1 MAANDSDESVIIVA
15 PVGQDASAMATRLN
29 AQGIATEICSS
40 LIECAA
46 KMIRGAGALVLTEE
60 AWELP
65 NVSDL
70 LDTLKSQPPWSE
82 ISVIVLTGSGEPRLS
97 KLLDSVATAARSITL
112 LERPISST
120 TLLRSVQVALRSR
133 RRQYQVRNLIEEQER
148 VSRIK
153 DEFLATI
160 SHELRT
166 PLNAI
171 LGWATLLSGAQLDK
185 VAFDRAIKAIE
196 RNAKSQAQLVEDL
209 LDVSRIIS
217 GKLRLEIKPVVI
229 ANVVRAAVD
238 AVRPAA
244 DAKQVKL
251 QLTVDNT
258 IDQLRADEAR
268 LQQIIWNLLS
278 NSIKFTPSGGLVRL
292 AVARADSVVEI
303 SISDTGE
310 GINKQLLPFIFDR
323 FQQGDA
329 SITRKHGGLG
339 LGLAITRHLVEMHG
353 GTIEAD
359 SNGEGLGATFCVRL
373 PMAQAATAGRR
384 VRPNLNSASQVPV
397 PDAPDLSGVRILA
410 VDDAEDTRALLHFVL
425 EHYGA
430 DVITAGSAQDAM
442 EVLERWQPDVIVCD
456 IGMPDE
462 DGYSFIRRV
471 RQLRQ
476 GGDTPAVAVTGYVRV
491 EDRMRALDAGYQM
504 FVPKPVQPMELV
516 SLIASVTGRAAEP
529 TLG

>member
-1 MAANDSDESVIIVA
+1 
-15 PVGQDASAMATRLN
+15 MATRLN

-46 KMIRGAGALVLTEE
+46 KVIRGAGALVLTEE

-65 NVSDL
+65 NVADL
-70 LDTLKSQPPWSE
+70 LDTLKAQPPWSE
-82 ISVIVLTGSGEPRLS
+82 ISLIVLTRSGEPRLS
-97 KLLDSVATAARSITL
+97 RLLNSAARAARSITL

-133 RRQYQVRNLIEEQER
+133 RRQYQVRDLIEEQQR
-148 VSRIK
+148 ANRIK

-171 LGWATLLSGAQLDK
+171 LGWATLLSRAQLDQ
-185 VAFDRAIKAIE
+185 VAFDRAILAIE

-229 ANVVRAAVD
+229 ANVVRSAVD

-278 NSIKFTPSGGLVRL
+278 NSIKFTPSGGLVHL
-292 AVARADSVVEI
+292 VVARADSAVEV

-310 GINKQLLPFIFDR
+310 GISQELLPFIFDR

-353 GTIEAD
+353 GTIQAE
-359 SNGEGLGATFCVRL
+359 SKGEGFGATFCVRL
-373 PMAQAATAGRR
+373 PTAEATGMRA
-384 VRPNLNSASQVPV
+384 LATMSCSSQVSP

-410 VDDAEDTRALLHFVL
+410 VDDAEDTRALLSFVL

-430 DVITAGSAQDAM
+430 DVITASSSQAAM
-442 EVLERWQPDVIVCD
+442 EVLEHWQPDVIVCD
-456 IGMPDE
+456 IGMPEE

-471 RQLRQ
+471 RKLSE
-476 GGDTPAVAVTGYVRV
+476 GGNTPAVAVTGYVRV

-504 FVPKPVQPMELV
+504 FVPKPVQPLELV
-516 SLIASVTGRAAEP
+516 SLIASVTGRAVEP
-529 TLG
+529 ALST